1 MNNKF
6 LALLTV
12 VVMALCSVS
21 INAQRPNSAYQA
33 YIAQYATTAQVQMQR
48 YGIPASITLAQALLE
63 SGAGQSILARKANNH
78 FGIKVTS
85 DWKGPYI
92 VQDDD
97 KRNERFRAYG
107 SAAESYEDHSKFL
120 KRSRYQSLSSLP
132 KDDYKGWAK
141 GLKACGYATSPT
153 YASRLI
159 EIVEL
164 YNLQQYDHPGRRYDD
179 DDDNRAAAA
188 KKRDQT
194 HRGTTT
200 TQTVT
205 TQHYGA
211 RNNIYDLVRFCNGSR
226 YVIAQPGDTWQS
238 LALVYGLK
246 ERKLRTIN
254 EYPAGYQPTSGT
266 PVYLDTK
273 HSRAAKSLKGKSH
286 IVRAGESMHSI
297 SQIYGIRM
305 KTLYKVNHLPLD
317 YQPRPGDSLR
327 LR

>member
-1 MNNKF
+1 MNNRF
-6 LALLTV
+6 IALLTV
-12 VVMALCSVS
+12 VFMTLSNIS
-21 INAQRPNSAYQA
+21 SYAQRPNATYQA

-63 SGAGQSILARKANNH
+63 SAAGQSVLARKANNH

-97 KRNERFRAYG
+97 HRNERFRAYG

-120 KRSRYQSLSSLP
+120 KRSRYQSLSLLP

-153 YASRLI
+153 YATRLI
-159 EIVEL
+159 EIIEL
-164 YNLQQYDHPGRRYDD
+164 YELQKYDHPGRRYDVEESTIPAVA
-179 DDDNRAAAA
+179 N
-188 KKRDQT
+188 KRNQT
-194 HRGTTT
+194 QHGTTT
-200 TQTVT
+200 TQTT
-205 TQHYGA
+205 TTYYGH

-246 ERKLRTIN
+246 ERKLRAIN
-254 EYPAGYQPTSGT
+254 EYPAGYQPTTGT
-266 PVYLDTK
+266 PIYLDTK
-273 HSRAAKSLKGKSH
+273 RSRASKTLKGKSH

-305 KTLYKVNHLPLD
+305 KTLYNVNHLPLD